1 MAPSPTGEQT
11 LEEAITMGAYL
22 PSAGLFFGSGTF
34 GRTRH
39 TTAGGAGLAYS
50 GQGLVSGTLNQMGVV
65 NSDGYIYKHPKTP
78 TNIKDASAGFIAS
91 SFTLPASTTYAHKTI
106 RYVLKL
112 TRDDWRF
119 LDYYMGGIGAMG
131 LHTIDYKKTYEKLN
145 TAYQISGTGVS
156 YSQGS
161 RVGLYNVDNP
171 DKNPVFNLS
180 NKKVMFPPGLQI
192 DWENTD
198 HITIIW
204 DTTFV

>member
-1 MAPSPTGEQT
+1 MC
-11 LEEAITMGAYL
+11 I
-22 PSAGLFFGSGTF
+22 
-34 GRTRH
+34 RDR
-39 TTAGGAGLAYS
+39 AGGAGLAYS

-65 NSDGYIYKHPKTP
+65 NSDGYIYKHPHTP
-78 TNIKDASAGFIAS
+78 TDINDASAGFITS
-91 SFTLPASTTYAHKTI
+91 SFTAPVSTAYAHKTI

-112 TRDDWRF
+112 TKDDWNF
-119 LDYYMGGIGAMG
+119 LDYYMGGVGAMG

-145 TAYQISGTGVS
+145 TAYQISGTGNT
-156 YSQGS
+156 YSQGY
-161 RVGLYNVDNP
+161 RGGLYKVDNP

-198 HITIIW
+198 YITIIW